1 MKRIRVKYPNALSLT
16 YESLSKEIKDKTI
29 DTSDLKE
36 KSIKEQFTE
45 FYTYINNK
53 ELSENQLTT
62 LDKILEKVEE
72 E

>member
-1 MKRIRVKYPNALSLT
+1 MNKWNFYT
-16 YESLSKEIKDKTI
+16 SKEIKDKTI

-45 FYTYINNK
+45 FYIYINNK